1 MVEHKRYNSDLV
13 FPRCS
18 VQGNGET
25 FDLIPANLAQ
35 RKETIKIVIK
45 PSSKSRESS
54 TLKTHGHVANFFYL
68 YRNNF
73 F

>member
-1 MVEHKRYNSDLV
+1 MVEHKRYKSDLG

-54 TLKTHGHVANFFYL
+54 TFKIHGNVANFFI
-68 YRNNF
+68 F
-73 F
+73 I